1 MLAKNYCRHEKL
13 RCYQLLVQVARW
25 FRRLEPGPGRAR
37 LFDQG
42 RRASESAVL
51 NLAEG
56 CYREG
61 KARRYHFRIAQG
73 SAAEMVAVLDLV
85 DTGDVSAHQTRLRAA
100 LAMMQ
105 GLR

>member
-1 MLAKNYCRHEKL
+1 MLPKNYCRHERL
-13 RCYQLLVQVARW
+13 HCYGLLVQVARW
-25 FRRLEPGPGRAR
+25 FRGLRPRPGQAS
-37 LFDQG
+37 LYDQG

-61 KARRYHFRIAQG
+61 KARRFHFRVSQG
-73 SAAEMVAVLDLV
+73 SAAELVAVLDLV
-85 DTGDVSAHQTRLRAA
+85 NHDDSAAHQARLRSA

>member
-1 MLAKNYCRHEKL
+1 MLPNNYCRHERL
-13 RCYQLLVQVARW
+13 TCYQHLVTVARW
-25 FRRLEPGPGRAR
+25 FRIRTPGQGQAT
-37 LFDQG
+37 LYDQG

-56 CYREG
+56 CYRQG
-61 KARRYHFRIAQG
+61 KARLYHFRVAQG

-85 DTGDVSAHQTRLRAA
+85 SDEDARTHQARLRDA

>member
-1 MLAKNYCRHEKL
+1 MLPNNYCRHERL
-13 RCYQLLVQVARW
+13 ICYQHLVGVARW
-25 FRRLEPGPGRAR
+25 FRTLTPAR
-37 LFDQG
+37 GEATLYDQG

-61 KARRYHFRIAQG
+61 KARLYHFRVAQG
-73 SAAEMVAVLDLV
+73 SAAEMVAVLDLI
-85 DTGDVSAHQTRLRAA
+85 AHHDAHTQQARLRDA

>member
-1 MLAKNYCRHEKL
+1 MLPHNHCHHERL
-13 RCYQLLVQVARW
+13 TCYQLLVRVARW
-25 FRRLEPGPGRAR
+25 FRGLKARPGQGN

-61 KARRYHFRIAQG
+61 KARRYHFRVAQG

-85 DTGDVSAHQTRLRAA
+85 GVDDAVQHQTWLREAVV
-100 LAMMQ
+100 MMR

>member
-1 MLAKNYCRHEKL
+1 MLPTHYCRHERL
-13 RCYQLLVQVARW
+13 TCYQYLVTVARW
-25 FRRLEPGPGRAR
+25 FRTRTPSQGQAPLY
-37 LFDQG
+37 DQG

-56 CYREG
+56 CYRQG
-61 KARRYHFRIAQG
+61 KARLYHFRVAQG

-85 DTGDVSAHQTRLRAA
+85 NEKDASIHQARLRDA

-105 GLR
+105 QLR

>member
-1 MLAKNYCRHEKL
+1 MLPTHYCRHERLK
-13 RCYQLLVQVARW
+13 CYPLLLHVARW
-25 FRRLEPGPGRAR
+25 FRTLKASPGQAS

-42 RRASESAVL
+42 RRAAESAVL

-61 KARRYHFRIAQG
+61 KARRCHFRIAQG
-73 SAAEMVAVLDLV
+73 SAAELVAILDLV
-85 DTGDVSAHQTRLRAA
+85 EDDAAAVQQKQLRHAI
-100 LAMMQ
+100 AMMH